1 LNRHIPWLPVFVE
14 AVAIVLLVS
23 LSVLVGCTQPGAE
36 TPQQTGTVL
45 RTSRILD
52 GRGGV
57 LEDRDIVIRDG
68 RIAEIVPAGQG
79 RGDQVHDLR
88 SYTVL
93 PGLIETHVHL
103 GWHFGADG
111 RLERRGEMAD
121 RVMYAAENAQRMLE
135 AGFTTV
141 QSLGGSEDGPLAR
154 ALDRGVLPGP
164 RILTSLGSMSAGTG
178 GPAEL
183 RAAVRD
189 FADRGAHVIKI
200 FGSES
205 IRTGGGPTMSQDQ
218 IDAACGEAAALGLR
232 AVVHAH
238 GPESARRATLAGCT
252 TIEHGALLDRETL
265 ELMAEHG
272 TFYDPNI
279 HLIFQ
284 NYFDNAD
291 RYIGIGSYTEEGF
304 DQMRAAVPRAL
315 EAFQT
320 ALTVPGLKTV
330 FGTDAVAG
338 AHGRNV
344 EELIYRVRQGGQ
356 SPTDAVTSI
365 TSLAAESLGMGE
377 DIGTL
382 DVGWIADIIAVEG
395 DPTGDIAALERVR
408 FVMTGGRAVWQ
419 GR

>member
-1 LNRHIPWLPVFVE
+1 MNRHIPWLPVFVE

-111 RLERRGEMAD
+111 RLERGGEMAD

-272 TFYDPNI
+272 TFYDPKAR
-279 HLIFQ
+279 H
-284 NYFDNAD
+284 A
-291 RYIGIGSYTEEGF
+291 RH
-304 DQMRAAVPRAL
+304 R
-315 EAFQT
+315 
-320 ALTVPGLKTV
+320 
-330 FGTDAVAG
+330 
-338 AHGRNV
+338 AHGDALATARVLLRLLDEASGRGV
-344 EELIYRVRQGGQ
+344 EDLATLQWYLKRRRQRKEFNPDQYSLELPGYEPRR
-356 SPTDAVTSI
+356 
-365 TSLAAESLGMGE
+365 
-377 DIGTL
+377 
-382 DVGWIADIIAVEG
+382 
-395 DPTGDIAALERVR
+395 
-408 FVMTGGRAVWQ
+408 GRH
-419 GR
+419 R